1 MKKKV
6 LVLGGTRYFG
16 RHLIEDL
23 LLKGYD
29 VTIATR
35 GNLTTPFSRP
45 VNFVTA
51 DRKKLED
58 LKRLAESGPFDI
70 IFDQV
75 CMTGL
80 DSENAVTAFSGNC
93 KRYIFTSTGSVY
105 DFTND
110 HVLIESDFDPKN
122 YIENPKNPNSY
133 QEDKRKAEAVFSLQ
147 SNFPVAMVRFP
158 IVLGMDDYTERLK
171 FHVKK
176 ILNNEEIYIPRLK
189 TIMSFISSDEAG
201 RFLSFLGDHH
211 LTGPVNAASTD
222 ATTLSAL
229 IQQIENATGKI
240 AKITNIETSLNGS
253 PFGSEFDFNLGNAK
267 ASSLGFKFAKLNDYL
282 PKLIETYRNNES

>member
-23 LLKGYD
+23 LAKDYD
-29 VTIATR
+29 VTVASR
-35 GNLTTPFSRP
+35 GNVTTPFSKP

-58 LKRLAESGPFDI
+58 LKSLATLGPFDI

-80 DSENAVTAFSGNC
+80 DAEIAVTAFSNHC

-122 YIENPKNPNSY
+122 YAENPNNPNTY

-171 FHVKK
+171 FHVLK
-176 ILNNEEIYIPRLK
+176 ILNQEEIFIPRLVTK
-189 TIMSFISSDEAG
+189 MAFISSDEAG
-201 RFLSFLGDHH
+201 KFLSFLGEQTF
-211 LTGPVNAASTD
+211 TGPVNAASTD

-229 IQQIENATGKI
+229 IQQIENATGKK
-240 AKITNIETSLNGS
+240 AKFANIETSLNAS
-253 PFGSEFDFNLGNAK
+253 PFGSELDFNLGNSK
-267 ASSLGFKFAKLNDYL
+267 ASGLGFKFKKLNDYL
-282 PKLIETYRNNES
+282 PNLIETYLK